1 MRIETDI
8 KLDFS
13 DVLIRPKRS
22 VLQSRVEVSLERE
35 FHVRHSG
42 TTWSGIPLVAANM
55 DHTGTFAMAQTLSQH
70 RLLTGMDKFITLD
83 DWKKFA
89 AQHAAVI
96 PHCFISL

>member
-35 FHVRHSG
+35 FRFRHAGS
-42 TTWSGIPLVAANM
+42 TWSGIPIVAANM
-55 DHTGTFAMAQTLSQH
+55 DHTGTFAMAKALSEH
-70 RLLTGMDKFITLD
+70 RLLTGLDKFMAPAE
-83 DWKKFA
+83 WKKFA
-89 AQHAAVI
+89 AQNPAVI
-96 PHCFISL
+96 PYSC